1 VQVESAKEQLE
12 KKRKAFPDG
21 HERRRKVCGI
31 CPKAG
36 HNKAKCKNNPCC
48 DVSLCRLKDKHPE
61 RLNDIRTLQRD
72 LKELEQKYGKAKKDN
87 DVFQAARKR
96 AKSSFFA
103 IMRPRLKCQNPAKY
117 VDRGALD
124 RDLMVLQRALQ
135 NKTPVDQ
142 ADDWRLPSI
151 IEEYKRGNVH
161 PNLST
166 RTVAETPTDLQQ
178 PAPSFSFDSVWLYNR
193 SDSYWLSECYVFYY
207 TTALMLCS
215 QMFKF

>member
-1 VQVESAKEQLE
+1 MQVESAKEQLE
-12 KKRKAFPDG
+12 KKRKALEEFPDG
-21 HERRRKVCGI
+21 HERRGKVCGK
-31 CPKAG
+31 CHKSG

-48 DVSLCRLKDKHPE
+48 DVSLCRLKDKL
-61 RLNDIRTLQRD
+61 LNDIRTLQRD
-72 LKELEQKYGKAKKDN
+72 LKELEQKYGKAKNDN
-87 DVFQAARKR
+87 DVFHAARQR

-135 NKTPVDQ
+135 NNGPVDQ
-142 ADDWRLPSI
+142 ADDWSLLSI

-161 PNLST
+161 PYLNA

-178 PAPSFSFDSVWLYNR
+178 PAPSFSFDSVWPYNR
-193 SDSYWLSECYVFYY
+193 SDSY
-207 TTALMLCS
+207 
-215 QMFKF
+215 